1 MSSEKSLCV
10 RLQVKPG
17 RSLRLIN
24 APEGFNSVL
33 GVLPERSKIATKF
46 DKADVVLFFVKNMEW
61 LKTGLS
67 AAADTLAPGGILWVI
82 YPKLTSALRSDLS
95 RDTIWKYAETIGW
108 TGVAMVS
115 VDETWSAF
123 RMKRL

>member
-1 MSSEKSLCV
+1 MSEKSILE

-24 APEGFNSVL
+24 PPDGIASVL
-33 GVLPERSKIATKF
+33 GPLPERSKMASKF
-46 DKADVVLFFVKNMEW
+46 DKADIVLFFVKNMEW

-67 AAADTLAPGGILWVI
+67 AASDALTPGGILWVV
-82 YPKLTSALRSDLS
+82 YPKLTSVLRSDVS
-95 RDTIWKYAETIGW
+95 RDTIWKYAGTIGW
-108 TGVAMVS
+108 TGVAMIS

>member
-1 MSSEKSLCV
+1 
-10 RLQVKPG
+10 
-17 RSLRLIN
+17 
-24 APEGFNSVL
+24 
-33 GVLPERSKIATKF
+33 
-46 DKADVVLFFVKNMEW
+46 MEW

-67 AAADTLAPGGILWVI
+67 AAANALAPGGILWVI
-82 YPKLTSALRSDLS
+82 YPKLTSALRSDVS

>member
-1 MSSEKSLCV
+1 MSSEKSLCE

-17 RSLRLIN
+17 RTLRLIN
-24 APEGFNSVL
+24 PPDGFNSLL
-33 GVLPERSKIATKF
+33 GPLPERSKMAPKF

-67 AAADTLAPGGILWVI
+67 AAADALTPGGILWVI
-82 YPKLTSALRSDLS
+82 YPKLTSALRSDVN
-95 RDTIWKYAETIGW
+95 RDKIFQYAATIGW
-108 TGVAMVS
+108 TGVAMTS